1 METQIR
7 MTRNELELRIDEL
20 DRNYLIL
27 RDELGLEHPD
37 VMYLKGHRDALVS
50 VWNITKERIA

>member
-27 RDELGLEHPD
+27 RD
-37 VMYLKGHRDALVS
+37 ALVS